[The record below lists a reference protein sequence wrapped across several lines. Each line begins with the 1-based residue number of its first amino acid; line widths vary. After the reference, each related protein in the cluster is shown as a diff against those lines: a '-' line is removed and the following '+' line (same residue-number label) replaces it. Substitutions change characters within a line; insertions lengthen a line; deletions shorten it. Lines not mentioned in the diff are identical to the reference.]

1 MPVHNSEIAEM
12 FEEVA
17 DLLEIEGAKECRSRA
32 SPGIGTLPRIPGL
45 GAKRIRVLCDELKIT
60 GVED

>member
-17 DLLEIEGAKECRSRA
+17 DLLEIEGANEFR
-32 SPGIGTLPRIPGL
+32 ILPIP
-45 GAKRIRVLCDELKIT
+45 
-60 GVED
+60 